1 MAERDIIP
9 FSSEEGRQIL
19 QGRVGPVAQPRA
31 QGDIV
36 PFNAP
41 EAQQFLP
48 AQARGRNYEWG
59 EIPLAA
65 ARNAPGSAAN
75 FYGDIVQAVTSP
87 IDTLRSTFQLAGGA
101 AISALPQGAQ
111 NWLMSVANDPA
122 KVQESINM
130 ARNVGGFYAD
140 RYGTGEGFRR
150 ALAEDPVGVAADFST
165 ILSGGAS
172 ATARVAPRASAA
184 LQTASNVTNPL
195 TPLAVAGSIPV
206 PLTGRN
212 LAENVTGVGNVVLDA
227 VAGRSG
233 ERIARNIITQALGEQ
248 NIPTIAQLSDPRFRN
263 MGAGEAALAAG
274 VNRPQFQALARDVAQ
289 ADRNNVFFQQEQ
301 ARPIAR
307 QQQLAAVTPDLE
319 QATAARSGTTGPLYE
334 AARSQPVLV
343 TENLRNTIDG
353 LPPSIIRTA
362 RRLAKEDPRG
372 PGDIDFDRMVLDG
385 RALNYIRTAITDE
398 LGKPPSGRTAGTA
411 ERGFLTQRLQELTR
425 EFEAQVPEFQQ
436 ARTTFAEMSAPVNQA
451 TILNE
456 MQRRLTGPM
465 EQERP
470 GQFMRV
476 LGEGEE
482 ALLRTSTGAPRFQ
495 EGDLMRI
502 LTEEQGRA
510 VTNVADQLRRERTM
524 DVQARRGAA
533 GLADI
538 LEENRPLGFRIP
550 NVLNRT
556 VMVANRTLN
565 LLEGK
570 VSNQTRAALEQAM
583 LSGENLNQ
591 FLNGLPNDTRGIVS
605 QAIRDAGSMVDRG
618 GLRNVGVLQ
627 GAIEEGEQG
636 PFRAELRGMAR

>member
-9 FSSEEGRQIL
+9 FSSEEGQQLL

-48 AQARGRNYEWG
+48 AQTRGRNYEWG

-101 AISALPQGAQ
+101 AISALPEGAQ

-195 TPLAVAGSIPV
+195 TPLAAAGSVPV
-206 PLTGRN
+206 PLTGRTV
-212 LAENVTGVGNVVLDA
+212 AENVTGVGNVVLDA

-233 ERIARNIITQALGEQ
+233 ERVARNIITQALGEQ

-263 MGAGEAALAAG
+263 MGAGEAVLAAG

-289 ADRNNVFFQQEQ
+289 VDPNNVFFQREQ
-301 ARPIAR
+301 AGPVRR
-307 QQQLAAVTPDLE
+307 QETLAAVTPDLE
-319 QATAARSGTTGPLYE
+319 AART
-334 AARSQPVLV
+334 ARSQVTGPMYAAARDPNALV
-343 TENLRNTIDG
+343 DTSGIIANINETIARNPGDTQLRASLNEVKRG
-353 LPPSIIRTA
+353 LRQSQTA
-362 RRLAKEDPRG
+362 EQLASVSDNIRRLLASRDNQFIQRNLIDVREQINTLL
-372 PGDIDFDRMVLDG
+372 PGM
-385 RALNYIRTAITDE
+385 
-398 LGKPPSGRTAGTA
+398 
-411 ERGFLTQRLQELTR
+411 QE
-425 EFEAQVPEFQQ
+425 
-436 ARTTFAEMSAPVNQA
+436 ARQTFAQMSAPVNQA
-451 TILNE
+451 TVLNE
-456 MQRRLTGPM
+456 MQRRLTGAM
-465 EQERP
+465 DNERP

-502 LTEEQGRA
+502 LTAEQGRA

-533 GLADI
+533 GLAEM

-627 GAIEEGEQG
+627 GAIEEGEQ

>member
-9 FSSEEGRQIL
+9 FSSEEGQQLL
-19 QGRVGPVAQPRA
+19 QGRVGPVAQPRG
-31 QGDIV
+31 QSDIV

-48 AQARGRNYEWG
+48 AQTRGRNYEWG

-101 AISALPQGAQ
+101 AFSALPQGAQ

-195 TPLAVAGSIPV
+195 SPLAVAGSIPV

-233 ERIARNIITQALGEQ
+233 ERVARNIITQALGEQ
-248 NIPTIAQLSDPRFRN
+248 NIPTIAQLTDPRTRN
-263 MGAGEAALAAG
+263 MPAGEAVLAAG

-289 ADRNNVFFQQEQ
+289 ADPNNVFFQQEQ

-319 QATAARSGTTGPLYE
+319 QARAARTQAADPLYE
-334 AARSQPVLV
+334 AARDPNLPVDTAPIIQNIDAVLQANPGN
-343 TENLRNTIDG
+343 TQLRTTLNEVKRG
-353 LPPSIIRTA
+353 LRQSKTA
-362 RRLAKEDPRG
+362 EQLSSVNDNIRRLLAARDNQFIQGNLKDVREQINAAI
-372 PGDIDFDRMVLDG
+372 PGMV
-385 RALNYIRTAITDE
+385 
-398 LGKPPSGRTAGTA
+398 
-411 ERGFLTQRLQELTR
+411 
-425 EFEAQVPEFQQ
+425 EARQ
-436 ARTTFAEMSAPVNQA
+436 TFAQMSAPVNQA

-465 EQERP
+465 DQERP

-510 VTNVADQLRRERTM
+510 VTDVSDQLLRERTM
-524 DVQARRGAA
+524 DVQARRGTA
-533 GLADI
+533 GLAEI

-618 GLRNVGVLQ
+618 GLRNVGLLQ

-636 PFRAELRGMAR
+636 PFRAELRGMAQ

>member
-9 FSSEEGRQIL
+9 FSSEEGQQLL

-31 QGDIV
+31 QSDIV

-48 AQARGRNYEWG
+48 AQTRGRNYEWG

-101 AISALPQGAQ
+101 AISALPEGAQ

-195 TPLAVAGSIPV
+195 TPLAAAGSIPV
-206 PLTGRN
+206 PLTGRTV
-212 LAENVTGVGNVVLDA
+212 AENVTGVGNVVLDA

-233 ERIARNIITQALGEQ
+233 ERVARNIITQALGEQ
-248 NIPTIAQLSDPRFRN
+248 NVPTIAQLSDPRFRN
-263 MGAGEAALAAG
+263 MSAGEAVLAAG

-289 ADRNNVFFQQEQ
+289 VDPNNVFFQREQ
-301 ARPIAR
+301 AGPVRR
-307 QQQLAAVTPDLE
+307 QETLAAVTPDLE
-319 QATAARSGTTGPLYE
+319 AAR
-334 AARSQPVLV
+334 AARSQVTGPMYAAARDPNALV
-343 TENLRNTIDG
+343 DTSGIIANINETIARNPGDTQLRASLNEVKRG
-353 LPPSIIRTA
+353 LRQSQTA
-362 RRLAKEDPRG
+362 EQLASVSDNIRRLLASRDNQFIQRNLIDVREQINTLL
-372 PGDIDFDRMVLDG
+372 PGM
-385 RALNYIRTAITDE
+385 
-398 LGKPPSGRTAGTA
+398 
-411 ERGFLTQRLQELTR
+411 QE
-425 EFEAQVPEFQQ
+425 
-436 ARTTFAEMSAPVNQA
+436 ARQTFAQMSAPVNQA
-451 TILNE
+451 TVLNE
-456 MQRRLTGPM
+456 MQRRLTGAM
-465 EQERP
+465 DNERP

-502 LTEEQGRA
+502 LTAEQGRA
-510 VTNVADQLRRERTM
+510 VTDVADQLRRERTM

-533 GLADI
+533 GLAEI

-565 LLEGK
+565 ILEGK

-627 GAIEEGEQG
+627 GAIEEGEQ
-636 PFRAELRGMAR
+636 PFRAELRGMGQ